1 MVKGELLRE
10 AVERS
15 LLAYDPLRTGECEIF
30 VDVEDGGTVVLRG
43 FARTDSLKFVA
54 EQLAREVEGVRAVR
68 NEMYSDDELT
78 VAVARRL
85 QEVDG
90 GWLAPLPLPI
100 RVVRGHVM
108 LYGAVPT
115 EAARE
120 EIVRIVQ
127 AVPGVLDVHDHMV
140 VDPVSIERVLAP
152 KKRRKRKKG
161 AAGEVKQAMVGG
173 RPVTEA
179 DLPAWALKP
188 KEEWT
193 AEDFKARAK
202 AKMAFKKGEGPD
214 PKELEEA
221 GKILREQRQGAQ
233 TAAADEG
240 EGDEDDLFGFGA
252 EPAAAQPAQAALP
265 EGPVNL
271 EDVPADV
278 LAELKQKYPEWALK
292 PKDQWTAEDF
302 KAQAKAKSA
311 FKKGQGPDPKQLI
324 AEAQQA
330 LREAVAKASA
340 SSAGAAAAETTDPR
354 RAALMALRQ
363 QFPMWALKPR
373 RQWTADDF
381 REAAEAKIAE
391 LRGQGMP
398 VAEIRAKAQE
408 ALEKAQRGEVSEGP
422 GVGVT
427 TKRELTEEEIQ
438 AIIAKLSEQYPAW
451 ALKPKD
457 QWGAEDFKAQAKAKS
472 AFKKGEGPDPKQLI
486 AEAQAALEKAKQDA
500 LKAAAT
506 AAPAQAAKPSAG
518 EIPPE
523 LLEKYPSWALK
534 PKDQWSA
541 DDFKAFAKAKSAF
554 KKGEGPDPE
563 AIIAEAQAA
572 LNG

>member
-1 MVKGELLRE
+1 
-10 AVERS
+10 
-15 LLAYDPLRTGECEIF
+15 
-30 VDVEDGGTVVLRG
+30 
-43 FARTDSLKFVA
+43 
-54 EQLAREVEGVRAVR
+54 
-68 NEMYSDDELT
+68 
-78 VAVARRL
+78 
-85 QEVDG
+85 
-90 GWLAPLPLPI
+90 
-100 RVVRGHVM
+100 
-108 LYGAVPT
+108 
-115 EAARE
+115 
-120 EIVRIVQ
+120 
-127 AVPGVLDVHDHMV
+127 
-140 VDPVSIERVLAP
+140 
-152 KKRRKRKKG
+152 
-161 AAGEVKQAMVGG
+161 
-173 RPVTEA
+173 
-179 DLPAWALKP
+179 
-188 KEEWT
+188 
-193 AEDFKARAK
+193 
-202 AKMAFKKGEGPD
+202 
-214 PKELEEA
+214 
-221 GKILREQRQGAQ
+221 
-233 TAAADEG
+233 
-240 EGDEDDLFGFGA
+240 
-252 EPAAAQPAQAALP
+252 

-271 EDVPADV
+271 EDVPAEV

-292 PKDQWTAEDF
+292 PKDQWTVDDF

-311 FKKGQGPDPKQLI
+311 FKKGEGPDPKQVI

-330 LREAVAKASA
+330 LREAVAKAG
-340 SSAGAAAAETTDPR
+340 AGAGAAAAAETTDPR

-422 GVGVT
+422 GVGVA
-427 TKRELTEEEIQ
+427 TKRELTKEEVQ

-457 QWGAEDFKAQAKAKS
+457 QWSAEDFKAQAKAKS
-472 AFKKGEGPDPKQLI
+472 AFKKGEGPDPKQII
-486 AEAQAALEKAKQDA
+486 AEAQAALEKAKQEA

-506 AAPAQAAKPSAG
+506 AAPSSAAKAAPG

-541 DDFKAFAKAKSAF
+541 EEFKAFAKAKSAF

>member
-1 MVKGELLRE
+1 MVKVELLRE

-15 LLAYDPLRTGECEIF
+15 LLSYDPLRTGECEIF
-30 VDVEDGGTVVLRG
+30 VDVEESGTVVLRG

-54 EQLAREVEGVRAVR
+54 EQLAREVEGVREVR

-152 KKRRKRKKG
+152 KKRRKRKKS
-161 AAGEVKQAMVGG
+161 AGGEAKQAMVGG

-193 AEDFKARAK
+193 KEDFQARAK

-221 GKILREQRQGAQ
+221 GKILREGAQ
-233 TAAADEG
+233 AAAAAADEG

-252 EPAAAQPAQAALP
+252 EPAAAQPVQAAVP
-265 EGPVNL
+265 EGPIDL
-271 EDVPADV
+271 AKVPAEV

-292 PKDQWTAEDF
+292 PKDQWSAEDF

-311 FKKGQGPDPKQLI
+311 FKKGEGPDPKQVI

-340 SSAGAAAAETTDPR
+340 GAGAAAAAETTDPR

-422 GVGVT
+422 GVGVA
-427 TKRELTEEEIQ
+427 TKRELTEEEVQ

-457 QWGAEDFKAQAKAKS
+457 QWSAEDFKAQAKAKS
-472 AFKKGEGPDPKQLI
+472 AFKKGEGPDPKQII
-486 AEAQAALEKAKQDA
+486 AEAQAALEKAKQEA

-506 AAPAQAAKPSAG
+506 AAPSSAAKAAPG

-541 DDFKAFAKAKSAF
+541 EEFKAFAKAKSAF